1 MMWVIAHQGGWDE
14 ALYVAVPA
22 LILFYALRKAE
33 KRARANAE
41 SREADR
47 EAASGP
53 SNADEDP
60 G

>member
-1 MMWVIAHQGGWDE
+1 MNWVIAHQGGWDE

-41 SREADR
+41 AREA
-47 EAASGP
+47 EKAATEP
-53 SNADEDP
+53 DTTE
-60 G
+60 